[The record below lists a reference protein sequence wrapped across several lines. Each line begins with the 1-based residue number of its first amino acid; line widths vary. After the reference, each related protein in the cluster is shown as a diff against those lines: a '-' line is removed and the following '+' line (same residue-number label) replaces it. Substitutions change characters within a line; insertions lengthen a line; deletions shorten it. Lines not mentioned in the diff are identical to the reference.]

1 MSLGFGG
8 KSQVTI
14 CVKFYCVLPLQR
26 EKLSWKNCVSIDND
40 HLGLMIITSL
50 LGYSSSLFMPAN
62 FQLKGHLLCV
72 TTFFFRGKFWQSAPA
87 WLLLLTQIVSH
98 ALTTSSCLPTL
109 TSQDKH
115 CSCQLNNHGSNLKH
129 LLCFGVERKDDF
141 CIQASEESHIYQKFR
156 LG

>member
-1 MSLGFGG
+1 MINRVSNKTVSLGFGG

-72 TTFFFRGKFWQSAPA
+72 TTFFSRKILAIGTCLATAANSNCQPCVDNKQ
-87 WLLLLTQIVSH
+87 
-98 ALTTSSCLPTL
+98 LPTL

-129 LLCFGVERKDDF
+129 LL
-141 CIQASEESHIYQKFR
+141 
-156 LG
+156 